1 MFCPYALE
9 LDYQLPKGLK
19 MTIGQII
26 TFALISC
33 AFWLGNRSG
42 YANGYVAGRKAVRK
56 HYEKLEHQFK
66 VSR

>member
-1 MFCPYALE
+1 
-9 LDYQLPKGLK
+9 
-19 MTIGQII
+19 MTIAQII
-26 TFALISC
+26 TIALIIG

-56 HYEKLEHQFK
+56 HYEKLEQQFQ

>member
-1 MFCPYALE
+1 
-9 LDYQLPKGLK
+9 

-26 TFALISC
+26 VFGLIC
-33 AFWLGNRSG
+33 FAFWLGNRSG

-56 HYEKLEHQFK
+56 HYEKLEQQFK

>member
-1 MFCPYALE
+1 
-9 LDYQLPKGLK
+9 

-26 TFALISC
+26 VFALICFS
-33 AFWLGNRSG
+33 FWLGNRSG

-56 HYEKLEHQFK
+56 HYEKLEQQFK